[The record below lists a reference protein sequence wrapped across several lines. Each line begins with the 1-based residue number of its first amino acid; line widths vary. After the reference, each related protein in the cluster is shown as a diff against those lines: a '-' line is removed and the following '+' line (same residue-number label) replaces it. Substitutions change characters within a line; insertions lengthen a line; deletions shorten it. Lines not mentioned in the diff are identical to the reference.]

1 VTPEA
6 GAGDFEV
13 VLDHVSKRF
22 GTTVAVDDVSLSIR
36 QGEFFSLLGPSG
48 CGKSTTLR
56 MVSGFERPTEGSIR
70 IRGRVVNDVPP
81 HRRDSNLVFQQ
92 LALFPHL
99 DVFDNISF
107 GLRIK
112 RASRSEVRR
121 KVSAMLEL
129 VGLTGFER
137 RRIAQLS
144 GGQQQRVA
152 IARALINE
160 PAVLLLDEP
169 LGSLDLKLRMQMQRE
184 LKAIQHRVGTTFVY
198 VTHDQGEALTM
209 SDRMAV
215 MNQGRV
221 EQVGS
226 GRDVYLRPR
235 TTFVASFIG
244 ETNLLSAE
252 AEHQEGEIV
261 TVRVGEH
268 RMRVR
273 SRQPIRGGQAVT
285 ISARPERL
293 RLSAADRNE
302 QANGAWRS
310 RLADASFLGNT
321 IRYEVELPSGERLK
335 VDRLAGAE
343 PMLQQGQEVLL
354 HWDHDAAVLVGGSID
369 DAVAAEE
376 AE

>member
-1 VTPEA
+1 MTPEREA
-6 GAGDFEV
+6 GESEV

-22 GTTVAVDDVSLSIR
+22 GSTAAVDDVSISIR
-36 QGEFFSLLGPSG
+36 RGEFFSLLGPSG

-56 MVSGFERPTEGSIR
+56 MISGFERPTSGSIR
-70 IRGRVVNDVPP
+70 IRGQVVNDVPP

-112 RASRSEVRR
+112 RMSRSEIRR
-121 KVSAMLEL
+121 RVAAMLEL
-129 VGLTGFER
+129 VGLAGFEK

-152 IARALINE
+152 IARALVNE

-169 LGSLDLKLRMQMQRE
+169 LGALDLKLRVQMQRE

-209 SDRMAV
+209 SDRIAV

-221 EQVGS
+221 EQIGS
-226 GRDVYLRPR
+226 GRDIYLRPR
-235 TTFVASFIG
+235 TSFVATFIG

-252 AEHQEGEIV
+252 AERQDGELV

-268 RMRVR
+268 RMQVR
-273 SRQPIRGGQAVT
+273 SREAVSAGETVT

-293 RLSAADRNE
+293 SLSPARLED
-302 QANGAWRS
+302 QTNGAWHS
-310 RLADASFLGNT
+310 RVADASFLGST
-321 IRYEVELPSGERLK
+321 VRYEVELPSGERVK
-335 VDRLAGAE
+335 VDRLAGVE
-343 PMLQQGQEVLL
+343 PMLQPGQEVLL
-354 HWDHDAAVLVGGSID
+354 HWDDDAAVLVGGSID
-369 DAVAAEE
+369 DAMAEALE
-376 AE
+376 

>member
-56 MVSGFERPTEGSIR
+56 MISGFERPTAGSIR

-99 DVFDNISF
+99 DVFDNVSF

-112 RASRSEVRR
+112 RSSRSEIRR
-121 KVSAMLEL
+121 KVAAMLEL
-129 VGLTGFER
+129 VGLTGFEK

-152 IARALINE
+152 IARALVNE

-169 LGSLDLKLRMQMQRE
+169 LGSLDLKLRIQMQRE

-235 TTFVASFIG
+235 TSFVASFIG

-252 AEHQEGEIV
+252 AERQEGEFV

-268 RMRVR
+268 RMQVR
-273 SRQPIRGGQAVT
+273 SRQPVRGGQAVT

-293 RLSAADRNE
+293 RLSAADRNG

-369 DAVAAEE
+369 DAVAAGE